1 MAVWCSI
8 CDVRGHSTS
17 DCWYK
22 PKTSTYNKYIKEIR
36 KENGKLKKKYSLVPQ
51 HNRIPI
57 EKRNTTRRSRS
68 KSPTPQ
74 RKEEAVRPTNTKP
87 KENYVKTKHTR
98 KSPPKSPLHTVGEVE
113 VVEIVKPS
121 TSKYQNPTNT
131 KCPECLKWSQRM
143 SNSLHYQ
150 EVTMNEN
157 KRLIK
162 TLTEETMRLNQLLKK
177 AITERDSFKN
187 LYEVNRK

>member
-1 MAVWCSI
+1 MARWCSI
-8 CDVRGHSTS
+8 CDKRGHVTS
-17 DCWYK
+17 ECWYK
-22 PKTSTYNKYIKEIR
+22 PSYIKEIT
-36 KENGKLKKKYSLVPQ
+36 KENGKLKKKYTLHPP
-51 HNRIPI
+51 HN
-57 EKRNTTRRSRS
+57 KRSRS
-68 KSPTPQ
+68 RKPTPT
-74 RKEEAVRPTNTKP
+74 RNNIKKCTGPKP
-87 KENYVKTKHTR
+87 KEPTTKNQQT
-98 KSPPKSPLHTVGEVE
+98 KSPPRSPLHTVGEVE

-143 SNSLHYQ
+143 QNSLHYQ